1 MNSHGL
7 TRENLMATLPAA
19 LQKDPSAVALAQAI
33 AELLARRKEEIDRL
47 LIYPAID
54 RLDEPLLDILAR
66 DFKVD
71 WWDANYT
78 VDEKRRTLKD
88 SWQVHRTM
96 GTKAAVETALS
107 AIYPNAKVFEWFEYG
122 GEPYRF
128 RLQLDAS
135 QEDIS
140 SERHR
145 RVLRRVDLYK
155 SLRSHLDGIQYI
167 IHPEAPVRAFA
178 VPAAVGSYMRLG
190 VKVQVNGRVDRPHIP
205 LPAFAGAQ
213 AAGLYARA
221 SVPVAVHGTISRPH
235 RTLPVHSGVGLAG
248 TYTKI
253 TMEVTV
259 NGLG

>member
-1 MNSHGL
+1 MDNYGI
-7 TRENLMATLPAA
+7 TKENLLLLMPPA
-19 LQKDPSAVALAQAI
+19 LTHDKSIMALAEAD
-33 AELLARRKEEIDRL
+33 AEALVARLAEIDRVR
-47 LIYPAID
+47 IISNID
-54 RLDEPLLDILAR
+54 ALEDAVLDILAR

-71 WWDANYT
+71 WWDADYS
-78 VDEKRRTLKD
+78 VEEKRRTLKD
-88 SWQVHRTM
+88 SWRVHKTL

-107 AIYPNAKVFEWFEYG
+107 AIYPNAKVTEWFEYG

-135 QEDIS
+135 HEDIN

-155 SLRSHLDGIQYI
+155 SLRSHLDGIKYI
-167 IHPEAPVRAFA
+167 IKPDRAVTAFVGA
-178 VPAAVGSYMRLG
+178 AAVGSYTRLG
-190 VKVQVNGRVDRPHIP
+190 VSVQVNGRVDRPHIP
-205 LPAFAGAQ
+205 LRGWAGVQ
-213 AAGLYARA
+213 GVGLYAKVH
-221 SVPVAVHGTISRPH
+221 VPVNLHGTIARPH
-235 RTLPVHSGVGLAG
+235 RTLPIHAGAALAG